1 MWIGKRIMYPELF
14 RIGDIAISSFS
25 VVLVISFL
33 VAYLVGEAEFK
44 RKGLNGNLA
53 DLLIIACVVGG
64 IGGAKVLFLIQNAT
78 FSELIADP
86 LRYVSSG
93 LTFYGGLI
101 GSLILMGIVTRKK
114 KVNYWAV
121 TDASA
126 PALIL
131 AYAIGRIG
139 CFLVGDDYGIPSNL
153 PWAVAFPEG
162 APPTTERVHPTQIY
176 DTLLMTGL
184 FFFLWKIRKNYPS
197 SHGWLS
203 SVLFIT
209 LGIERFLI
217 EFIRN
222 TTPSFIPGLSQAQLI
237 SVAMI
242 ILGVLK
248 IIQLRTAT
256 RKASE
261 IEA

>member
-1 MWIGKRIMYPELF
+1 MYPVLF
-14 RIGDIAISSFS
+14 RIGDVAISSFS
-25 VVLVISFL
+25 VVMVISFL
-33 VAYLVGEAEFK
+33 VAYKLGEIELN
-44 RKGLNGNLA
+44 RKGLNGNLT
-53 DLLIIACVVGG
+53 DLLLIACVVGG
-64 IGGAKVLFLIQNAT
+64 IGGAKVLFLIQNVTISDFMAH
-78 FSELIADP
+78 P

-101 GSLILMGIVTRKK
+101 GALILMGIVTWKK
-114 KVNYWAV
+114 KVSYWAY
-121 TDASA
+121 TDSAA

-131 AYAIGRIG
+131 AYGIGRIG

-176 DTLLMTGL
+176 DTLLMVGL
-184 FFFLWKIRKNYPS
+184 FLFLWKIRKNNPS

-203 SVLFIT
+203 SVLFIL

-217 EFIRN
+217 EFIRS

-242 ILGVLK
+242 LLGVFK
-248 IIQLRTAT
+248 IIQLRAAT

>member
-1 MWIGKRIMYPELF
+1 MYPVLF
-14 RIGDIAISSFS
+14 RIGDVAISSFS

-33 VAYLVGEAEFK
+33 TAYKILDIELR
-44 RKGLNGNLA
+44 RKGFNANLA
-53 DLLIIACVVGG
+53 DLLLIACVVGG
-64 IGGAKVLFLIQNAT
+64 IGGAKVLFLIQNVT

-101 GSLILMGIVTRKK
+101 GSLILMGIVTWIK

-121 TDASA
+121 TDSLA
-126 PALIL
+126 PGLIL
-131 AYAIGRIG
+131 AYGIGRIG

-162 APPTTERVHPTQIY
+162 APATTERVHPTQIY
-176 DTLLMTGL
+176 DTLLMIGL
-184 FFFLWKIRKNYPS
+184 FLFLWKIRKNYPS

-203 SVLFIT
+203 SVLFIM

-242 ILGVLK
+242 ILGLLK
-248 IIQLRTAT
+248 LLQLRTAT